1 VHFKR
6 DVSADADDK
15 VYFVWRFHMTLRL
28 ARRNRSTLRHHLIAA
43 DVMTTNPKS
52 IGSDATICEAAEF
65 FRTHGIHTAPVI
77 DEAGRPIGV
86 VSRTD
91 LLDYWGR
98 RRDRLAALAHGETT
112 LGSSNTGPD
121 EPIVDLTVTE
131 IMTPVVFQVPVD
143 ASIAKVVEKI
153 VALEVRCLFVTDEHG
168 VLVGV
173 ISVFDLL
180 RSAVQPA
187 DLTEGG
193 RRATPGVTG

>member
-1 VHFKR
+1 
-6 DVSADADDK
+6 
-15 VYFVWRFHMTLRL
+15 MTLRL
-28 ARRNRSTLRHHLIAA
+28 ARRNHSTPRHDLVAA

-52 IGSDATICEAAEF
+52 IGKDATIRETAEF
-65 FRTHGIHTAPVI
+65 FRNHGIHTAPVI

-98 RRDRLAALAHGETT
+98 RRDRLAALANGETT
-112 LGSSNTGPD
+112 LDSSNAGPGG
-121 EPIVDLTVTE
+121 PIVDLTVTE

-143 ASIAKVVEKI
+143 ASIGKVVEKI
-153 VALEVRCLFVTDEHG
+153 LALEVRCLFVTDQHG

-180 RSAVQPA
+180 TFVVKSAGHA
-187 DLTEGG
+187 ERG
-193 RRATPGVTG
+193 RRPPLKPVLSVDVPSSAFYPLATS

>member
-1 VHFKR
+1 
-6 DVSADADDK
+6 
-15 VYFVWRFHMTLRL
+15 MTLRL
-28 ARRNRSTLRHHLIAA
+28 AHRNRSISRQNLLAA

-52 IGSDATICEAAEF
+52 IGKDSTIRETAEF
-65 FRTHGIHTAPVI
+65 FMTHGIHTAPVI

-98 RRDRLAALAHGETT
+98 RRDRLAAIANGETT
-112 LGSSNTGPD
+112 LASSTAGL
-121 EPIVDLTVTE
+121 EPVVDFTVTQ

-143 ASIAKVVEKI
+143 SPLEKVVEK
-153 VALEVRCLFVTDEHG
+153 VLALEVRCLFVTDEHG

-180 RSAVQPA
+180 RSAVRAADDMSRRRRTPWEPA
-187 DLTEGG
+187 LSSSVRHTTLHPLGELM
-193 RRATPGVTG
+193 PP

>member
-1 VHFKR
+1 
-6 DVSADADDK
+6 
-15 VYFVWRFHMTLRL
+15 MTLRL
-28 ARRNRSTLRHHLIAA
+28 ARSKRSASPNLLVAA

-52 IGSDATICEAAEF
+52 IGRDATIRETAEF

-86 VSRTD
+86 LSRTD

-98 RRDRLAALAHGETT
+98 RRDRLAALANGETT
-112 LGSSNTGPD
+112 LDSSNAGPD
-121 EPIVDLTVTE
+121 APIVDLIITE

-143 ASIAKVVEKI
+143 TSIEKVVAKI
-153 VALEVRCLFVTDEHG
+153 LALEVRCLFVTDEHG

-180 RSAVQPA
+180 RSVVQSA
-187 DLTEGG
+187 DHTERG
-193 RRATPGVTG
+193 RRMPLKPVFPSKVRGNAFHPLGTT